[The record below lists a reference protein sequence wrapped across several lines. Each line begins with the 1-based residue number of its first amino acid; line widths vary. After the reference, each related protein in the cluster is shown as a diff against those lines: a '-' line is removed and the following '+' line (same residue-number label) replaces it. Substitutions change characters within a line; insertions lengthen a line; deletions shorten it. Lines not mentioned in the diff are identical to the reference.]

1 MSFGNLIGNRRIL
14 IVEDDA
20 SLVEILSLM
29 LSDYD
34 YIIATDGKKAV
45 QLYNMYKPS
54 LVLMDIVLP
63 DMNGIEATKKI
74 LERDPEAKIVG
85 ITAFG
90 RRWRNDLIE
99 AGALEVIDKPLR
111 RKELIEVVER
121 YLHQRE

>member
-1 MSFGNLIGNRRIL
+1 MIGNRRIL